1 LWNYQKL
8 QVAMADEKMPL
19 VNERYRVERSVG
31 RGGMAEVF
39 LARDILLDRPVALK
53 VLFPEFANDATFV
66 ERFRREA
73 QSAANL
79 SHPNIVAV
87 YDWGKVNNTYFI
99 AMEFV
104 QGRTLASLLT
114 DKGKLTVNQACDV
127 AVEVAAALAVA
138 HDNGVVHRDIKPGNI
153 LIGLSGQ
160 VKVADFGIAR
170 AMGSAIEDG
179 LTETGS
185 VMGTATYL
193 SPEQA
198 KGSQPDP
205 RSDLYSLGVVMYEMV
220 AGRAPFVG
228 DSAVAIAYQQVHATP
243 EPLRGNID
251 NVPLGYEAVV
261 AKCMAKVPDRRY
273 DNAHLL
279 RDDIRRVL
287 DGEDVHALL
296 HVRPKVAEPEAAK
309 TMAIPVITNED
320 SSLPPYDDEYGSY
333 DDVAPGRT
341 ALYIFGAVF
350 STIVL
355 LFEGILLFRMIGGN
369 SSNSLTVPDITNRT
383 LAEASQVLLDMGLT
397 PIPDAVAKD
406 GVGDDVVYAQS
417 PPPNVGAR
425 EGDVVTITYNPAR
438 ALVVVPAIQGLLITD
453 ATAQLAPL
461 GLQLTIS
468 GKLNDPTIPINQII
482 SQDPPANTEARSGSA
497 VSVVVSG
504 GAGDLVVPN
513 IEGQVSSAAQQLL
526 TTAPYNFVVT
536 VVEEPSTTVEKGRA
550 IRTDPVIGSPIGN
563 AATITLV
570 ISSGSTKVLVPDV
583 ETMTEAEAQAAL
595 NSMGLVWEMR
605 YVNVLSGDPNEG
617 RVISQTQQPGT
628 SVAPGSKVTL
638 VVGRVT
644 TP

>member
-1 LWNYQKL
+1 
-8 QVAMADEKMPL
+8 
-19 VNERYRVERSVG
+19 
-31 RGGMAEVF
+31 

-104 QGRTLASLLT
+104 QGRTLASLLN

-153 LIGLSGQ
+153 LIGLNGQ

-170 AMGSAIEDG
+170 ALGSAIEDG

-261 AKCMAKVPDRRY
+261 AKCMAKMPDRRY
-273 DNAHLL
+273 DNAHVL

-296 HVRPKVAEPEAAK
+296 HVRPKVAAQDAAS
-309 TMAIPVITNED
+309 TMAIPIIKDEPT
-320 SSLPPYDDEYGSY
+320 SLPPYEDDY

-355 LFEGILLFRMIGGN
+355 LFVGILLFRMIGGN

-513 IEGQVSSAAQQLL
+513 IEGQVASAAQQLL

-570 ISSGSTKVLVPDV
+570 ISSGSTKVVVPDV
-583 ETMTEAEAQAAL
+583 ETMTEVDAQAAL
-595 NSMGLVWEMR
+595 NSVGLVWEMR
-605 YVNVLSGDPNEG
+605 YVNVLSGDANEG
-617 RVISQTQQPGT
+617 RVISQTQQPGS

>member
-1 LWNYQKL
+1 
-8 QVAMADEKMPL
+8 MADEQMPL
-19 VNERYRVERSVG
+19 VNERYRVERSIG

-104 QGRTLASLLT
+104 QGRTLASLLN

-153 LIGLSGQ
+153 LIGLNGQ

-251 NVPLGYEAVV
+251 NVPLGYEAVI
-261 AKCMAKVPDRRY
+261 AKCMAKMPDRRY
-273 DNAHLL
+273 DNAHVL

-296 HVRPKVAEPEAAK
+296 HVRPKVTEPDAAK
-309 TMAIPVITNED
+309 TMAIPVIANEP
-320 SSLPPYDDEYGSY
+320 STLPPYDDEYGGY

-355 LFEGILLFRMIGGN
+355 LFVGILLFRMIGGN
-369 SSNSLTVPDITNRT
+369 SSNSLTVPDITNRA

-438 ALVVVPAIQGLLITD
+438 AIVVVPAIQGLLITD

-570 ISSGSTKVLVPDV
+570 ISSGSTKVVVPDV

-595 NSMGLVWEMR
+595 NSVGLVWEMR

-617 RVISQTQQPGT
+617 RVISQTQQPGS

>member
-1 LWNYQKL
+1 
-8 QVAMADEKMPL
+8 MADEKMPL

-153 LIGLSGQ
+153 LIGLNGQ

-296 HVRPKVAEPEAAK
+296 HVRPKVAEPDVAK
-309 TMAIPVITNED
+309 TMAIPVIANEV
-320 SSLPPYDDEYGSY
+320 SSLPPYDDEYSGY
-333 DDVAPGRT
+333 DEVAPGRT
-341 ALYIFGAVF
+341 ALYVFGAVF

-355 LFEGILLFRMIGGN
+355 LFVGILLFRMISGN

>member
-1 LWNYQKL
+1 
-8 QVAMADEKMPL
+8 MADEKMPL

-153 LIGLSGQ
+153 LIGLNGQ

-296 HVRPKVAEPEAAK
+296 HVRPKVAEPDVAK

-320 SSLPPYDDEYGSY
+320 SSLPPYDDEYGGY

-355 LFEGILLFRMIGGN
+355 LFVGILLFRMIGGN